1 MAEDERRQAAV
12 NESRKK
18 NIRARSKIRRVFEGH
33 PDAIEELTKLFW
45 HSAEQMG
52 KEPDSNRVRVMIGHN
67 EVVETLTRIHAMG
80 EETDG

>member
-1 MAEDERRQAAV
+1 MVDPRRQAAV
-12 NESRKK
+12 EDSHKK
-18 NIRARSKIRRVFEGH
+18 NVRARSKIRRAFDGNPE
-33 PDAIEELTKLFW
+33 AIEELRKLFW

-52 KEPDSNRVRVMIGHN
+52 KEPDNNRVRVMIGHN